1 MKEAVDKVDLH
12 VPNSHYCL
20 CGCKATSKK
29 SSGAVTEKADLGFP
43 SLTVTTV
50 FVDSKQH

>member
-1 MKEAVDKVDLH
+1 MKEEVDKVDLH
-12 VPNSHYCL
+12 VPNSHYGL

-29 SSGAVTEKADLGFP
+29 SSGAVTEKVDLGSP

-50 FVDSKQH
+50 FVGPKQH